1 MGSITGDL
9 LSKEGIFDIMDFE
22 YLAYGNAQKEG
33 SEIDCQHGPAECL
46 GNMAETCVKNMTG
59 NAPLKYI
66 PFDVCLESG
75 SAITNKLIS
84 KCAKKQGINEDELM
98 SCVTGPKGKALIDI
112 EAKKTAANFAGKSEQ
127 YVPYFTL
134 NGKEFTEGEGPQLLK
149 AVCDAWTGEKPAGCP
164 SYKAAPERCYAG
176 KN

>member
-1 MGSITGDL
+1 MSAMEDLPDDL
-9 LSKEGIFDIMDFE
+9 LSQEGLLDIMDFD
-22 YLAYGNAQKEG
+22 YLAYGNGMKEG
-33 SEIDCQHGPAECL
+33 SKIICQHGPAECL

-112 EAKKTAANFAGKSEQ
+112 EAKKTAANFAGKSMQ
-127 YVPYFTL
+127 
-134 NGKEFTEGEGPQLLK
+134 
-149 AVCDAWTGEKPAGCP
+149 
-164 SYKAAPERCYAG
+164 
-176 KN
+176 